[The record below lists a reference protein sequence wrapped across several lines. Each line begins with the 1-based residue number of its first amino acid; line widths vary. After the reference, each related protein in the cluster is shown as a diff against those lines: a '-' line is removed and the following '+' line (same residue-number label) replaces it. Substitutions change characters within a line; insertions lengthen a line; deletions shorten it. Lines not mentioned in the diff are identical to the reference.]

1 MTFSP
6 SPFLYSGFF
15 SGRLRCYWI
24 EGLDGIDGKKK
35 VILDG
40 AWGRIDG
47 AQNEVKLAGGILEWA
62 ESFSSAVYC
71 FSPFGQSLLASSF
84 SNLLMSREE
93 EVVYRENCLAFLYLG
108 ESRQFWWELG
118 TQMDSH

>member
-1 MTFSP
+1 V
-6 SPFLYSGFF
+6 L
-15 SGRLRCYWI
+15 
-24 EGLDGIDGKKK
+24 LDRRIGWDRWKKK

-62 ESFSSAVYC
+62 ESFSSVYC

-93 EVVYRENCLAFLYLG
+93 EAVYRENCLAFLYLG
-108 ESRQFWWELG
+108 ESLQFWWELG
-118 TQMDSH
+118 THMDSH